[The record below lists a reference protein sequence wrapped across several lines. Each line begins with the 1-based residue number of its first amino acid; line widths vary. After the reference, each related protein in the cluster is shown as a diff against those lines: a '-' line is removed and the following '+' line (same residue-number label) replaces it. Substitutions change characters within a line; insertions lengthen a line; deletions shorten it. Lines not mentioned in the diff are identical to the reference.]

1 MAKGKELTLS
11 QKQLIA
17 NLWKDG
23 NSYRKISTSLGI
35 PFTTVGSFISRFKTR
50 NSVEN
55 QRRSGAPRKISP
67 RLARLLGRKIQENP
81 QVSREELQQHVRFS
95 GIQVTKRTISNE
107 LHRYGLKSRTPRKT
121 PLLMKRHRDARL
133 KFAKEHKDKE
143 CAFWEKVLW
152 TDESKIELFGH
163 NYRHHVWRKD
173 GEAYLPK
180 NTVPTVKFG
189 GGNIMIWGCFSA
201 NGVGKISIING
212 RMNAE
217 SYQNILEDN
226 LMPSVEK
233 LKLPSDWI
241 FQQDNDP
248 KHTARSTK
256 KWFAERNVNVL
267 EWPSQSP
274 DLNPIE
280 NLWRYLKIQI
290 GKRAPTNIE
299 NLKAVCQE
307 EWDKIPASVCK
318 SLVNTYRNRL
328 VAVELNKGYS
338 TKY

>member
-1 MAKGKELTLS
+1 MAKGKELTSS
-11 QKQLIA
+11 QKQLI
-17 NLWKDG
+17 LSRWKEG
-23 NSYRKISTSLGI
+23 ESYRKIASHLNVPFST
-35 PFTTVGSFISRFKTR
+35 VASFIGRFKTR
-50 NSVEN
+50 DSVEN
-55 QRRSGAPRKISP
+55 QRRSGAPRKISA
-67 RLARLLGRKIQENP
+67 RSVRLLGRKIQENP
-81 QVSREELQQHVRFS
+81 QITRGELQSHLSAS

-107 LHRYGLKSRTPRKT
+107 LHRNELKSRTPRKT

-133 KFAKEHKDKE
+133 KFVKEHKDKDY
-143 CAFWEKVLW
+143 AFWEKVLW
-152 TDESKIELFGH
+152 TDETKIELFGR

-201 NGVGKISIING
+201 KGVGNISLIDG
-212 RMNAE
+212 RMNAAN
-217 SYQNILEDN
+217 YQSILENN
-226 LMPSVEK
+226 LTTSVEK
-233 LKLPSDWI
+233 LELPGDWI

-256 KWFAERNVNVL
+256 KWFADRNVHVM

-290 GKRAPTNIE
+290 KKRSPTNIE
-299 NLKAVCQE
+299 NLKVVCQE
-307 EWDKIPASVCK
+307 EWYKIPVSICK
-318 SLVNTYRNRL
+318 SLVETYRNRL
-328 VAVELNKGYS
+328 VSVELNKGYS